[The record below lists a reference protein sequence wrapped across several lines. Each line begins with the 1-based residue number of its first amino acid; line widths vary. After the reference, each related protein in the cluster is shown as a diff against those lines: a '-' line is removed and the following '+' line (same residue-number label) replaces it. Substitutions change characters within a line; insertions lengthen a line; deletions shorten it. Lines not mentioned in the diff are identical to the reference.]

1 MKKPLLFGLV
11 TGIILLGVGMG
22 LNYLLNA
29 IFPQLVTEYQNIAIF
44 RPWDDPKMSLF
55 FIYPFLVA
63 LLLAFAWT
71 KHKNAF
77 QGSAL
82 KKGLIFGLAY
92 FTIAVIPGMLMS
104 YSSFQVSALMVGSW
118 TLSSLLYGV
127 ISGLIYAKWFK

>member
-1 MKKPLLFGLV
+1 MKKAILFGLL
-11 TGIILLGVGMG
+11 TGVLLLAVGMG

-29 IFPQLVTEYQNIAIF
+29 LFPQLVTEYENVAIY

-63 LLLAFAWT
+63 LLLAFVWM

-82 KKGLIFGLAY
+82 RRGLKFGFAY
-92 FTIAVIPGMLMS
+92 FVIAIIPGMLMS

-118 TLSSLLYGV
+118 TLSGLLDG
-127 ISGLIYAKWFK
+127 IIPGLIYAKWFK